1 MQDAL
6 KKGLH
11 WTLKQNFFAKKYISP
26 VIFLIVTLTTSV
38 VHAQENQFAG
48 MQFGVGLSLTIDLGQ
63 NDRINQANL
72 DENNIVR
79 ITSEN
84 NDVPRIMLE
93 SHYFFT
99 PKGDDFGI
107 GPFVALQPGTDEIIE
122 AIGMGVMVG
131 FKRGAENNSSW
142 NIGIGAVVDP
152 SVKILGDGVREN
164 QALPSG
170 ETQIRFKETSQW
182 GLLLVVSFTY

>member
-1 MQDAL
+1 MRVKILLTAFIL
-6 KKGLH
+6 LI
-11 WTLKQNFFAKKYISP
+11 FAPTIS
-26 VIFLIVTLTTSV
+26 T
-38 VHAQENQFAG
+38 AQEAENQFAG

-63 NDRINQANL
+63 HDRINEAGL
-72 DENNIVR
+72 DENGIVR

-122 AIGMGVMVG
+122 AIGIGVMLG
-131 FKRGAENNSSW
+131 FKRASEENNTSSW

-152 SVKILGDGVREN
+152 NVKILGDGIEEN
-164 QALPSG
+164 QSLPSG
-170 ETQIRFKETSQW
+170 ETQVRFKETSQW
-182 GLLLVVSFTY
+182 GALLVVSFTY